1 MVVWFDAWKYEK
13 EKYLAVVPFLRTIK
27 VALENSAISRAER
40 WNKVRKGL
48 EHTFTAFVN
57 SININFGLGSYGSAQ
72 IDLSKFMDILKTDGF
87 TVINGERIQYH
98 AHVTDKNELDERLK
112 ERGFSEEEIM
122 RLLRHSSLP
131 TK

>member
-27 VALENSAISRAER
+27 VALENSAISKAER

-57 SININFGLGSYGSAQ
+57 SININFGLGS
-72 IDLSKFMDILKTDGF
+72 
-87 TVINGERIQYH
+87 
-98 AHVTDKNELDERLK
+98 
-112 ERGFSEEEIM
+112 
-122 RLLRHSSLP
+122 
-131 TK
+131 

>member
-1 MVVWFDAWKYEK
+1 
-13 EKYLAVVPFLRTIK
+13 
-27 VALENSAISRAER
+27 
-40 WNKVRKGL
+40 
-48 EHTFTAFVN
+48 
-57 SININFGLGSYGSAQ
+57 
-72 IDLSKFMDILKTDGF
+72 MDILKTDGF

-98 AHVTDKNELDERLK
+98 AHVTDKNELDGRLK